1 MATKTGSGF
10 SRKENA
16 VSAAR
21 EAVSQA
27 LKNIPGGHSDLLIVF
42 ASTVYDLKAL
52 LKEVRTASGTS
63 NIVGCTTAGE
73 FTELGPNSN
82 SVEIM
87 ALKSDG
93 IIFEPVKVAGLKTNR
108 AALTN
113 AVKDFQTQSQ
123 TMSRK
128 GYGHATIMMFVDPFL
143 GDGEGFVNAL
153 RKQTGAFCQVVGGAA
168 GDDGKFAGT
177 NLFYGDE
184 VLSEAVVLIKIFSKN
199 RIGIGAKHGM
209 NNCTKPMRVTK
220 SAGDVLHEIE
230 GKPAFDAYLAFAKTQ
245 GVELTHETAAAF
257 MMDHELAI
265 QAGYFTKIRAPFK
278 VYPDGSLQ
286 MAAEVPQ
293 GSMICIVDSDAK
305 RLTQA
310 ATEAAEEAKKN
321 LGDSKASGVL
331 VFDCI
336 CRKTILG
343 NKFGT
348 EIDAIAS
355 VFEKDTPIVGFATY
369 GEIAQYGGLFNGWHN
384 STSVVCALPD

>member
-27 LKNIPGGHSDLLIVF
+27 LKNITGGPPDLLVVF
-42 ASTVYDLKAL
+42 ASQIYDLKAL
-52 LKEVRTASGTS
+52 LKELRTASGTS
-63 NIVGCTTAGE
+63 AIVGCTTAGE
-73 FTELGPNSN
+73 FTEAGPNTN
-82 SVEIM
+82 SVEVM
-87 ALKSDG
+87 ALKSDS
-93 IIFEPVKVAGLKTNR
+93 IVFEPVKVVGLKTNP
-108 AALTN
+108 AALTT
-113 AVKDFQTQSQ
+113 AVKDFQAQCEA
-123 TMSRK
+123 MSKK
-128 GYGHATIMMFVDPFL
+128 GYGHSTVMMFIDPFL
-143 GDGEGFVNAL
+143 GDGEGVVNTL
-153 RKQTGAFCQVVGGAA
+153 RKQMGAFGQVVGGAA

-177 NLFYGDE
+177 NLFFGEE
-184 VLSEAVVLIKIFSKN
+184 VFSEAVVLVKIFSRN
-199 RIGIGAKHGM
+199 RVGIGAKHGM

-220 SAGDVLHEIE
+220 SLGQVLHEID
-230 GKPAFDAYLAFAKTQ
+230 GRPAFDAYQAFAKAQ
-245 GVELTHETAAAF
+245 GVELTHDTAPAF

-278 VYPDGSLQ
+278 VHPDGSLQ

-293 GSMICIVDSDAK
+293 GSMVCIVDSDAK

-321 LGDSKASGVL
+321 LGESKASGVL

-343 NKFGT
+343 DKFDT
-348 EIDAIAS
+348 EVDAIAS
-355 VFEKDTPIVGFATY
+355 VFPKDTPIVGFATY

>member
-27 LKNIPGGHSDLLIVF
+27 LKHITAGPPDLLVVF

-52 LKEVRTASGTS
+52 LKEIRTASGTS

-82 SVEIM
+82 SVEVM
-87 ALKSDG
+87 ALKSDT
-93 IIFEPVKVAGLKTNR
+93 IIFEPAKVVGLKTNR
-108 AALTN
+108 TALTN
-113 AVKDFQTQSQ
+113 VVKDFQTQSE

-128 GYGHATIMMFVDPFL
+128 GYGHPTVMMFIDPFL
-143 GDGEGFVNAL
+143 GDGEGVVNAL
-153 RKQTGAFCQVVGGAA
+153 RKEIGAFCQVVGGAA
-168 GDDGKFAGT
+168 GDDGKFTGT
-177 NLFYGDE
+177 NLFYGEE
-184 VLSEAVVLIKIFSKN
+184 VLSEAVVLVKIFSQN

-220 SAGDVLHEIE
+220 SSGDVLHEID
-230 GKPAFDAYLAFAKTQ
+230 GKPAFDTYLAFAKTQ
-245 GVELTHETAAAF
+245 GVELTHETAPTF

-278 VYPDGSLQ
+278 VNPDGSLK

-293 GSMICIVDSDAK
+293 GSMVCIVDSDAK

-343 NKFGT
+343 AKFGA